1 MRKAR
6 SLLLVINTVNNA
18 HSVSITSNGTATTV
32 KAGKANITAT
42 VTHTN
47 GTTTTYSCA
56 IYVVIQDGVYCF
68 HNVET
73 GYRIEYEDPSDYS
86 EGAVMEVYD
95 SSDVE
100 GEEVPNYA
108 LFKIKYLGSGKYS
121 IRSML
126 RNDMG
131 WTCSN
136 NYRLVMTN
144 IGTSDNEITNYSKW
158 CISYDTS
165 DDICGYY
172 IKNLYDV
179 RTIVASEESGD
190 NITLDDYQT
199 INVSKYWTLT
209 RITDGIHGVTIRDKV
224 NALNVGNSATF
235 TAVMYSSYPTVNGQ
249 NGITWSVTDGTGHA
263 DIDPSTGVLT
273 GRSTGTV
280 TVRASYSMN
289 YYTTKSATWQVYIYR
304 PAVVLI
310 HGRSDNSANVWG
322 AENNVAMDKDN
333 PKNKDNNHYDS
344 SINAV
349 TQGDEGLLYTDI
361 DTQRI
366 NTIFNGKYTGDDDFY
381 VSEHPE
387 GGNLAYVMIDAGYE
401 RNVDL
406 FVFNYPN
413 EDAVVHNALKLQA
426 YLDNLATEIR
436 TNGTTAEKL
445 AFFGKSTGITAS
457 TPYCIDIVGHSMGG
471 LVARYYIENIGK
483 DENIRRLI
491 TIDTPH
497 WGSELATTSSDSGLL
512 HMLCD
517 HDLEPNS
524 AMYGETNST
533 ELQCGLWI
541 NACNAENYL
550 ITPELN
556 YSANRYTKYY
566 AIAGFDYN
574 SDGLDVDSFCVDLS
588 TDFQTYYDIFDSLS
602 SASGANLYQG
612 ITVFSVRDVDDNV
625 VSFLSQIG
633 CTDNDGDIPNK
644 RIDFEKIFVLIDTN
658 GGNSLI
664 NTALGHLHSKVP
676 HREEVMQKVT
686 EFLSE

>member
-1 MRKAR
+1 MKKIISLRFVSFIL
-6 SLLLVINTVNNA
+6 SLLIFIGGYAITAYGSANGTSGGTTSTSAGNIYVSEFNGAANQLWKIESGGIQLNNADNIKNVTIKDSVPEGRNYGQFFCPVTEFGETVSWSSNNA

-224 NALNVGNSATF
+224 NALKVGENTTF

-249 NGITWSVTDGTGHA
+249 NGITWSVTDGDEYASIDSTTGLL
-263 DIDPSTGVLT
+263 IGISP
-273 GRSTGTV
+273 GTV
-280 TVRASYSMN
+280 VVTATYKLSSYQQWSASYTVVIKERYLAELVDTYGFS
-289 YYTTKSATWQVYIYR
+289 SSEA
-304 PAVVLI
+304 VLI
-310 HGRSDNSANVWG
+310 RSLYDKVDSIFPGETNIQRAWKCSRLLGGLVYNQSFKNRFYWNDVAGKVFDGLSNYSEAEKQYFVNTLGFTESQYSQLKTAVQDQYNDTKPDFAHFQISLSARLAYTLGKDGCASNLGTFCSDEDVSYLAGWLG
-322 AENNVAMDKDN
+322 DATIAENGTTSLANDDYCADLDAENTYRLIFQGYSSVDAFSEYYCLFTD
-333 PKNKDNNHYDS
+333 
-344 SINAV
+344 SINRA
-349 TQGDEGLLYTDI
+349 
-361 DTQRI
+361 
-366 NTIFNGKYTGDDDFY
+366 TIFLNYINYGTVEYKVFY
-381 VSEHPE
+381 E
-387 GGNLAYVMIDAGYE
+387 LIDK
-401 RNVDL
+401 DL
-406 FVFNYPN
+406 FVSQEMEREAGN
-413 EDAVVHNALKLQA
+413 
-426 YLDNLATEIR
+426 I
-436 TNGTTAEKL
+436 
-445 AFFGKSTGITAS
+445 
-457 TPYCIDIVGHSMGG
+457 G
-471 LVARYYIENIGK
+471 LVY
-483 DENIRRLI
+483 
-491 TIDTPH
+491 
-497 WGSELATTSSDSGLL
+497 
-512 HMLCD
+512 
-517 HDLEPNS
+517 
-524 AMYGETNST
+524 
-533 ELQCGLWI
+533 
-541 NACNAENYL
+541 
-550 ITPELN
+550 
-556 YSANRYTKYY
+556 YY
-566 AIAGFDYN
+566 ASLLDDEEYHWNTIRSFYPDTYDFLLSLQNHLANMEDY
-574 SDGLDVDSFCVDLS
+574 
-588 TDFQTYYDIFDSLS
+588 Q
-602 SASGANLYQG
+602 
-612 ITVFSVRDVDDNV
+612 
-625 VSFLSQIG
+625 
-633 CTDNDGDIPNK
+633 
-644 RIDFEKIFVLIDTN
+644 
-658 GGNSLI
+658 
-664 NTALGHLHSKVP
+664 
-676 HREEVMQKVT
+676 
-686 EFLSE
+686 